1 MRNWILTFGGL
12 VFLCACTGTDT
23 GNSQFSGGYIE
34 ETETVVS
41 GILTDSNGT
50 PASKCLLSIRSLQ
63 TSFSKPSILT
73 NVQGEFRVENIP
85 AGDYVLMAK
94 SLTRNQGLQ
103 VKFSLGKGDSL
114 IWEAPLAMRVLTE
127 LILPVMPFANA
138 DSIHVVELGQTFA
151 RPKQDSV
158 LIQIPIGSYTLVP
171 VGSSAESIET
181 ETVIPPVSFQAS
193 TFLLTEEAGTLSD
206 GRDGQ
211 SYGVIQNGEIFW
223 LAENLRFQNIDEYSY
238 SQARSACPIGWHL
251 PSVAEWESNASTAL
265 NATFASNTRFWT
277 VDTQSTSQAWAVFR
291 DSSDQKFQF
300 ESTERTQSLKVR
312 CIKD

>member
-12 VFLCACTGTDT
+12 FFLWACTGTDT

-41 GILTDSNGT
+41 GILTDSNGA
-50 PASKCLLSIRSLQ
+50 PASNCSLSIRSLQ
-63 TSFSKPSILT
+63 TSFAKSSILT
-73 NVQGEFRVENIP
+73 NVQGVFRVENIP

-103 VKFSLGKGDSL
+103 IKFSLGKGDSL
-114 IWEAPLAMRVLTE
+114 IWEAPLEMKVLTE
-127 LILPVMPFANA
+127 LILPVIPFADA
-138 DSIHVVELGQTFA
+138 DSIRVVELGQTFA
-151 RPKQDSV
+151 RPMQDTV

-181 ETVIPPVSFQAS
+181 ETVIPPISFQAS
-193 TFLLTEEAGTLSD
+193 TFLWTEEAGTLSD

-211 SYGVIQNGEIFW
+211 SYEVIQNGEIFW
-223 LAENLRFQNIDEYSY
+223 LAENLRYQNIDEYSY

-251 PSVAEWESNASTAL
+251 PSVADWELSASTSL
-265 NATFASNTRFWT
+265 LTTFDSNTRFWT
-277 VDTQSTSQAWAVFR
+277 IDTQSSSQAWAVYR
-291 DSSDQKFQF
+291 DSSDQKILL
-300 ESTERTQSLKVR
+300 ESTERSQNLKVR